1 MLNKVGGG
9 LAPPPPLPQK
19 KTFLPPPP
27 PPTSVTVQ
35 KAPVVVSKTR
45 SKLVQKRV
53 VSVEKKEEEDV
64 KINMREASSKRRQQ
78 EEEEEELIPEV
89 YHKKVYNCDKTKIL
103 VWFNFI
109 AVIVLFILVLVVL
122 RPSTTITT
130 EVKKEAEE
138 TTTTTTTIPLVEK
151 EGKKEIN
158 FIVDKV
164 DFSISLTKRGIN
176 FESLVFYWCCTTV
189 ESVLFCNGSDSI
201 FMQVDV
207 LREVLNVTIK
217 DESMIGSKCKFKIK
231 I

>member
-1 MLNKVGGG
+1 MLNKGGG

-27 PPTSVTVQ
+27 TSVPVQ
-35 KAPVVVSKTR
+35 KQLPVVVSKTR

-53 VSVEKKEEEDV
+53 VSVEQKEEDV
-64 KINMREASSKRRQQ
+64 KINMRETSGNRRQQ
-78 EEEEEELIPEV
+78 QQEEEEELIPEV
-89 YHKKVYNCDKTKIL
+89 YHKRVYNCDKTKIL

-122 RPSTTITT
+122 RPSISTTTT
-130 EVKKEAEE
+130 EVKKEEVTTPPPVVMKQEE
-138 TTTTTTTIPLVEK
+138 ENQIDFV
-151 EGKKEIN
+151 I
-158 FIVDKV
+158 DKM

-189 ESVLFCNGSDSI
+189 ESVLFCGGDSV
-201 FMQVDV
+201 FMRVDV

-217 DESMIGSKCKFKIK
+217 DESMIGSKCKVKIK
-231 I
+231 K